1 MIEEAPFHQ
10 LSGDP
15 LLPGTAFWVQA
26 EDGVRLRMAI
36 WRCERIQPRG
46 GVFLFPGRTEY
57 IEKYAPFARMLTDAG
72 YEVLAIDWRGQ
83 GMSDRLQEDRRPG
96 HIRDFADYQRDVIE
110 MVIAASK
117 IDLPNPWHL
126 LAHSMGGCIGLAA
139 LHDDLPVNSAVF
151 SAPMWAIE
159 LRSIPG
165 FIIQPMAKIAG
176 MLGLGGHAIPGNG
189 GKTTY
194 FVDEAFG
201 RNVLTHDLH
210 EWTRLLHEAANWPDL
225 TVGGASYDWV
235 LAAMKECARLSKLDS
250 PHLPMSVSLG
260 HDEVVVSKTAI
271 RDRVGRWPD
280 AKLLEYENCRHE
292 VMMESPDLRER
303 FLDATLR
310 QFDSAN

>member
-10 LSGDP
+10 LPGDP
-15 LLPGTAFWVQA
+15 LTPAAAFWVQA

-36 WRCERIQPRG
+36 WRCEHVQPRG

-83 GMSDRLQEDRRPG
+83 GMSDRLQDDPRPG

-110 MVIAASK
+110 MVVAASK
-117 IDLPNPWHL
+117 IDLPKPWHL

-139 LHDDLPVNSAVF
+139 LHDDLPVNSVVF
-151 SAPMWAIE
+151 SAPMWGINLHPLPRPVA
-159 LRSIPG
+159 LAV
-165 FIIQPMAKIAG
+165 AKIAG
-176 MLGLGGHAIPGNG
+176 AIGLGGRPTPGNG
-189 GKTTY
+189 GNTTY
-194 FVDEAFG
+194 YVDESFG
-201 RNVLTHDLH
+201 SNVLSHDIN

-225 TVGGASYDWV
+225 TIGGASYDW
-235 LAAMKECARLSKLDS
+235 LAAALTECARLSKLDS
-250 PHLPMSVSLG
+250 PDYPMSVALG
-260 HDEVVVSKTAI
+260 LDETVVSSAAI
-271 RDRVGRWPD
+271 RDRTGRWND

-292 VMMESPDLRER
+292 IMAETRDLRER

-310 QFDSAN
+310 QFDSTA